1 LKDECR
7 RAVEME
13 HFSLWELY
21 EVNLKLGLIYWGPRR
36 IYQIR
41 LWKWGS
47 VPIGAPFWETWGRG
61 TLLS

>member
-1 LKDECR
+1 
-7 RAVEME
+7 ME